1 MSKKLYLLDGMA
13 LIYRAHFALSKSPRF
28 TTNGLN
34 TSAVFGFANTL
45 LELIRRESPSHIA
58 VVFDTA
64 APTERHTD
72 YVEYKAHREAM
83 PEDLSLAIP
92 YVFQLIEGFNI
103 PVITMDGY
111 EADDIIGTLA
121 KQAEKEG
128 FDVYCMTPDK
138 DFAQLVSE
146 HIFIYKPAR
155 MGNDIEIMGVP
166 EVLKKWEIEHI
177 HQVIDIL
184 GLWGDAVDN
193 IPGIPGI
200 GEKTAKEL
208 IRRYGSMENI
218 IANSHELKGKQ
229 KENVENFAEQG
240 LLSKKLATIILNVP
254 VQFDEKQYHLDPPS
268 RELLEP
274 LFAEL
279 EFRTL
284 GRRVFG
290 EEFTIAQASQNAVAN
305 SNAQMDLFGQ
315 QVLPSKRD
323 ALPTEEESIRVY
335 KTINEVPHEY
345 HFVESDADINNLI
358 ENLSNAIAICFDTET
373 TSTDANTAEL
383 VGMSFAIKTTEAY
396 YVPVPADKG
405 KAVEIASKFKAVLE
419 NPNIEKIGQNIKYDI
434 TVLASYGISVK
445 GKLFDTMLAQYI
457 VDADARNNMDIMANA
472 YLDYSP
478 VSITTLIGAKGK
490 NQGNMRDIEP
500 ALVKDYAAEDA
511 DITLQLKEVLS
522 GILKENNGE
531 ELFYNV
537 ETPLVYVLSDMER
550 TGVKVDE
557 ETLKVFSKELEIDIR
572 NLEETIYEKAGVKFN
587 IASPKQ
593 LGEVLFD
600 KLQLDP
606 KAKKTKTGQYQTG
619 EDVLTAL
626 SPKHDIVQYI
636 LDFRSLQK
644 LKSTY
649 VDALPEM
656 INPSTGRVH
665 TSYNQA
671 VAATGRLSSN
681 NPNLQNI
688 PIKTARGREV
698 RKAFIAKDNEHLIL
712 SADYS
717 QIELRIIAE
726 MADEKNMLEAF
737 SNGLDIHT
745 ATAAKVYGITI
756 EEVTSTQR
764 RNAKAVNFG
773 IIYGQSAFGLSQGL
787 GIPRKEAQEIIEN
800 YFTQYP
806 GIKKYMSDTIE
817 FAKANGY
824 VETLMKRRRYL
835 RDINSANAT
844 VRGFAERNAINAP
857 IQGSAADMIKVAMIN
872 IFNEMNARNLRSKMT
887 MQVHDELVFE
897 VHQSELEE
905 MKALVID
912 KMQTAM
918 KLNVPILVEVGVGKD
933 WLEAH

>member
-138 DFAQLVSE
+138 DFAQLVSD

-166 EVLKKWEIEHI
+166 EVLKKWEIEHV

-240 LLSKKLATIILNVP
+240 LLSKKLATILLNVP

-290 EEFTIAQASQNAVAN
+290 EEFTIAQASLNAAAN
-305 SNAQMDLFGQ
+305 SNSQMDLFGQ

-335 KTINEVPHEY
+335 KTIKEVPHEY
-345 HFVESDADINNLI
+345 HFVESDADINSLLEKLKAAN
-358 ENLSNAIAICFDTET
+358 AICFDTET

-396 YVPVPADKG
+396 YVPVSADKS
-405 KAVEIASKFKAVLE
+405 KALEIAAKFKAVLE
-419 NPNIEKIGQNIKYDI
+419 NPSIEKIGQNIKYDI
-434 TVLASYGISVK
+434 IVLASYGISVK

-531 ELFYNV
+531 ELFNNV

-656 INPSTGRVH
+656 INPVTGRVH

-817 FAKANGY
+817 FAKTNGY

>member
-1 MSKKLYLLDGMA
+1 MSNKLFLLDGMA

-28 TTNGLN
+28 TTSGLN

-45 LELIRRESPSHIA
+45 LEVLKKENPTHIA
-58 VVFDTA
+58 VVFDTE
-64 APTERHTD
+64 APTDRHVEFTD
-72 YVEYKAHREAM
+72 YKAHREAM
-83 PEDLSLAIP
+83 PEDLSSALP
-92 YVFQLIEGFNI
+92 YVFRLIEGFNI
-103 PVITMDGY
+103 PVITSDGY

-121 KQAEKEG
+121 KKAEREG
-128 FDVYCMTPDK
+128 FQVYCMTPDK

-146 HIFIYKPAR
+146 NIFIYKPAR
-155 MGNDIEIMGVP
+155 MGNGAEILGVK
-166 EVLKKWEIEHI
+166 EVLEKWEIERVD
-177 HQVIDIL
+177 QVIDIL

-208 IRRYGSMENI
+208 IKRYGSMENI

-240 LLSKKLATIILNVP
+240 LLSKRLATIL
-254 VQFDEKQYHLDPPS
+254 LDAPTEFNAEEFKLTEPS
-268 RELLEP
+268 KELLEP

-284 GRRVFG
+284 GKRVFG
-290 EEFTIAQASQNAVAN
+290 EEFTIAEASQKA
-305 SNAQMDLFGQ
+305 SAQMDLFG

-323 ALPTEEESIRVY
+323 ALPDDSEYDSPKVY
-335 KTINEVPHEY
+335 LTINEVEHSY
-345 HFVESDADINNLI
+345 HLVND
-358 ENLSNAIAICFDTET
+358 ENGYKQLANILSQQDSFCFDTET
-373 TSTDANTAEL
+373 TSTDANNADL
-383 VGMSFAIKTTEAY
+383 VGLSFAFKKSEAY
-396 YVPVPADKG
+396 YVPVPDDRE
-405 KAVEIASKFKAVLE
+405 KALHILSFFKEILE
-419 NPNIEKIGQNIKYDI
+419 SEKIEKVGQNIKYDI
-434 TVLASYGISVK
+434 LVLSWYGVTVR
-445 GKLFDTMLAQYI
+445 GKLFDTMLAQYL

-472 YLDYSP
+472 YLNYSP
-478 VSITTLIGAKGK
+478 ISITTLIGAKGK
-490 NQGNMRDIEP
+490 NQGNMRDVE
-500 ALVKDYAAEDA
+500 VEKVVDYAAEDA
-511 DITLQLKEVLS
+511 DITLQLKTVLDQ
-522 GILKENNGE
+522 LLDENASKKLFE
-531 ELFYNV
+531 EV
-537 ETPLVYVLSDMER
+537 ETPLVYVLADMER
-550 TGVKVDE
+550 TGVKIDQA
-557 ETLKVFSKELEIDIR
+557 TLQVFSRDLEVDIK
-572 NLEETIYEKAGVKFN
+572 NLEEKIYDLAGVKFN

-626 SPKHDIVQYI
+626 SHKSPIVQFI

-656 INPSTGRVH
+656 INQKTGRVH

-671 VAATGRLSSN
+671 VASTGRLSSN

-688 PIKTARGREV
+688 PIKTERGREV
-698 RKAFIAKDNEHLIL
+698 RKAFIPKDDEHVIL

-726 MADEKNMLEAF
+726 ISNEKTMLEAF
-737 SNGLDIHT
+737 KNGIDIHT
-745 ATAAKVYGITI
+745 ATAAKVYGLHLD
-756 EEVTSTQR
+756 EVTSTHR

-773 IIYGQSAFGLSQGL
+773 IIYGQSAFGLSQNL

-800 YFTQYP
+800 YFSQYP

-817 FAKANGY
+817 FARENGY
-824 VETLMKRRRYL
+824 VETIMKRRRYL

-857 IQGSAADMIKVAMIN
+857 IQGSAADMIKYAMIN
-872 IFNEMNARNLRSKMT
+872 IFKEINARKLKSKMT

-897 VHQSELEE
+897 VHKSEVEE
-905 MKALVID
+905 MKALVRE
-912 KMQTAM
+912 KMQNAI
-918 KLNVPILVEVGVGKD
+918 KLNVPILVEVGVGNN

>member
-1 MSKKLYLLDGMA
+1 MSNKLFLLDGMA

-28 TTNGLN
+28 TTAGLN

-45 LELIRRESPSHIA
+45 LEVLKKESPSHIA
-58 VVFDTA
+58 VVFDTQ
-64 APTERHTD
+64 APTDRHVEFT
-72 YVEYKAHREAM
+72 EYKANREAM
-83 PEDLSLAIP
+83 PEDLSAALP
-92 YVFQLIEGFNI
+92 YVFKLIEGFNI
-103 PVITMDGY
+103 PVITSDGF

-121 KQAEKEG
+121 KKAEKEG
-128 FDVYCMTPDK
+128 FQVYCMTPDK

-146 HIFIYKPAR
+146 NIFIYKPAR
-155 MGNDIEIMGVP
+155 MGNEAEKLGVK
-166 EVLKKWEIEHI
+166 EVLEKWEIERI
-177 HQVIDIL
+177 DQVIDIL

-200 GEKTAKEL
+200 GEKTAKDL
-208 IRRYGSMENI
+208 IKRYGSMENI

-240 LLSKKLATIILNVP
+240 LLSKRLATILLDAP
-254 VQFDEKQYHLDPPS
+254 VDFDAEEFKLIEPS
-268 RELLEP
+268 KELLEP

-284 GRRVFG
+284 GKRVFG
-290 EEFTIAQASQNAVAN
+290 EQFTIAEASQKVT
-305 SNAQMDLFGQ
+305 AQMDLFGQ
-315 QVLPSKRD
+315 MLPSKRE
-323 ALPTEEESIRVY
+323 ALPDDSDDESPRIY
-335 KTINEVPHEY
+335 LTINEVEHNY
-345 HFVESDADINNLI
+345 QLINDENGYKNLAQQ
-358 ENLSNAIAICFDTET
+358 LSQLSSICFDTET
-373 TSTDANTAEL
+373 TSTDANNAEL
-383 VGMSFAIKTTEAY
+383 VGLSFSFKKSEAY
-396 YVPVPADKG
+396 YIPVPDDRE
-405 KAVEIASKFKAVLE
+405 KAIYILSFFKDVLE
-419 NPNIEKIGQNIKYDI
+419 NEKIEKVGQNIKYDI
-434 TVLASYGISVK
+434 LVLWWYGINVK

-472 YLDYSP
+472 YLNYSP
-478 VSITTLIGAKGK
+478 ISITTLIGAKGK
-490 NQGNMRDIEP
+490 NQGNMRDVE
-500 ALVKDYAAEDA
+500 VERVVDYAAEDA
-511 DITLQLKEVLS
+511 DVTLQLKTVLDQ
-522 GILKENNGE
+522 LLDENEGRKLFE
-531 ELFYNV
+531 EV
-537 ETPLVYVLSDMER
+537 ETPLVYVLADMER
-550 TGVKVDE
+550 TGVKIDQP
-557 ETLKVFSKELEIDIR
+557 TLQVFSKDLEVDIK
-572 NLEETIYEKAGVKFN
+572 NLEEKIYELAGVKFN

-626 SPKHDIVQYI
+626 SHKSPIVQFI

-656 INPSTGRVH
+656 INHKTGRVH

-671 VAATGRLSSN
+671 VASTGRLSSN

-688 PIKTARGREV
+688 PIKTERGREV
-698 RKAFIAKDNEHLIL
+698 RKAFIPKDDEHVIL

-726 MADEKNMLEAF
+726 IADEKNMLEAF
-737 SNGLDIHT
+737 KNGIDIHT
-745 ATAAKVYGITI
+745 ATAAKVYGLHLD
-756 EEVTSTQR
+756 EVTSTHR

-773 IIYGQSAFGLSQGL
+773 IIYGQSAFGLSQNL

-800 YFTQYP
+800 YFNQYP

-817 FAKANGY
+817 FARENGY
-824 VETLMKRRRYL
+824 VETIMKRRRYL

-857 IQGSAADMIKVAMIN
+857 IQGSAADMIKYAMIN
-872 IFNEMNARNLRSKMT
+872 IFNEINARKLNSKMT

-897 VHQSELEE
+897 VHKSEVEE
-905 MKALVID
+905 MKALVRE
-912 KMQTAM
+912 KMQNAI
-918 KLNVPILVEVGVGKD
+918 KLNVPILVEVGVGNN